1 MLHEQSV
8 ELTLR
13 EVVGLEDSVVVLK
26 ERPATANLLYLYCS
40 IHPHPSSP
48 AQSKLKQIHG
58 DMST

>member
-13 EVVGLEDSVVVLK
+13 EVVGLEDFVVVLK
-26 ERPATANLLYLYCS
+26 ERPTTANLLILYCS
-40 IHPHPSSP
+40 IHPHPSSL